1 MDPTAPFGTDRHQP
15 TRRQLLV
22 AAGAGTVG
30 ALAGCLGG
38 DDGEVPAA
46 SSIEADDSCEQCG
59 MVLTEHPGP
68 VGQAFYDDH
77 PDLEDDRAT
86 FCSGT
91 CTYGWT
97 LDEAEDGHDPLVTY
111 LTDYS
116 SADWE
121 TLDEGGEGFISA
133 HFNAEDQADVTAL
146 SLVAGSDLRGSMGQE
161 IIGFSEQA
169 DAQTFQDTYGGE
181 LLEHDDVTR
190 ELVDSLGGM

>member
-1 MDPTAPFGTDRHQP
+1 MDPTAPFGADRHQP

-22 AAGAGTVG
+22 ATGAGTVG
-30 ALAGCLGG
+30 VLAGCLGG
-38 DDGEVPAA
+38 DDGELPAA
-46 SSIEADDSCEQCG
+46 SAIEADDSCEQCG

-97 LDEAEDGHDPLVTY
+97 LDEAEEGYDPLVTY

-121 TLDEGGEGFISA
+121 TLDEGGEAFISA
-133 HFNAEDQADVTAL
+133 HFDAEDQADVTAL
-146 SLVAGSDLRGSMGQE
+146 SLVAGSDLHGAMGQE
-161 IIGFSEQA
+161 IIGFSEA
-169 DAQTFQDTYGGE
+169 GDAQTFLDTYGGQR
-181 LLEHDDVTR
+181 LEHEDVTR

>member
-1 MDPTAPFGTDRHQP
+1 MDPTAPFGADRNQP

-22 AAGAGTVG
+22 ATGAGTVG
-30 ALAGCLGG
+30 VLAGCLGG
-38 DDGEVPAA
+38 DDGELPAA
-46 SSIEADDSCEQCG
+46 SAIEADDSCEQCG

-77 PDLEDDRAT
+77 PDLEGDRAT

-97 LDEAEDGHDPLVTY
+97 LDEAEEGYDPLVTY

-116 SADWE
+116 SVDWE
-121 TLDEGGEGFISA
+121 TLDEGGEAFISA
-133 HFNAEDQADVTAL
+133 HFDAEDQADVTAL
-146 SLVAGSDLRGSMGQE
+146 SLVAGSDLHGAMGQE
-161 IIGFSEQA
+161 IIGFSEA
-169 DAQTFQDTYGGE
+169 GDAQTFLDTYGGQR
-181 LLEHDDVTR
+181 LEHEDVTR